1 MWMFCTAGQWV
12 WWLGTGF
19 IDDRMLWGL
28 RWVVTEMFLFVTLG
42 TGMCGVF
49 WAMAV
54 LNRID
59 VAAVA
64 GARLADRLIFRC
76 WL

>member
-1 MWMFCTAGQWV
+1 M
-12 WWLGTGF
+12 
-19 IDDRMLWGL
+19 GL
-28 RWVVTEMFLFVTLG
+28 RWVVTEMFLFVTSG

-49 WAMAV
+49 WAMVV

-64 GARLADRLIFRC
+64 GVSLADRLIFWC